1 MSVQH
6 TYDER
11 ASLSFAARSALAPH
25 LGHRACPC
33 TGHLPLGNQNWAPGP
48 GPHAVLLCN
57 LHLGEI
63 DATVDLGLESHTL
76 AVLEF
81 LKQGFLVGFG
91 ACVFGFYWAGLF
103 NGVCKAGCGA
113 LGPPRFCTIWP
124 NQTPHCILV
133 DATAFLS
140 EQPDEIKL
148 LALFNNYN

>member
-1 MSVQH
+1 M
-6 TYDER
+6 TLWTGFIELR
-11 ASLSFAARSALAPH
+11 CAKR
-25 LGHRACPC
+25 LGPPPWAQGMPLHW
-33 TGHLPLGNQNWAPGP
+33 TLTDSPLGNQNWAPGP

-133 DATAFLS
+133 DATVFCH
-140 EQPDEIKL
+140 
-148 LALFNNYN
+148 NNPVRSNY